1 MKAVLLEVCST
12 RPEYIN
18 KDVMGEYGMVAQIGG
33 SIPAKILEAAK
44 KRSVNIPVFAL
55 GYLAAILKKNGHQV
69 EYKFNEV
76 PLDADLVIIPS
87 SIVDYKFEVDF
98 ARKIKQANS
107 KIKVGFFGP
116 FASAMPNLYLAAA
129 DFVITDEPEQVVEKI
144 SDSWI
149 PRGKVIGE
157 KVADLDTLP
166 FPAWDIFPLEKY
178 SYRPLLKP
186 RPFVPVLSSRGCTF
200 SCSYC
205 PYKAYYG
212 HLRQRSAGSVIAEL
226 KHLQEAYGIKSV
238 QFRDPLFTSQR
249 DRVLAIA
256 DGMIVHGLDLAWGC
270 ETHVNCLDHELINKL
285 YAAGLRSINLGIESS
300 DIDVLTRAS
309 RFSAPKQKEIDI
321 INYCQKKGI
330 RVAAFYI
337 FGLPHDTGET
347 IKRTIS
353 YAKKLNTVVAQFF
366 ILTPFPGTA
375 LFRQMANDI
384 IEKDWEK
391 FNSFTPVFKH
401 PNLSGRELQSLK
413 EKAFVS
419 YFFSWRYLIKH
430 WWKVLF

>member
-1 MKAVLLEVCST
+1 MKVVLLEVCSA

-18 KDVMGEYGMVAQIGG
+18 KDVMGEYGMVAQIGA
-33 SIPAKILEAAK
+33 SIPAKILAVAK

-69 EYKFNEV
+69 EYKFNEI

-98 ARKIKQANS
+98 ARKIKQTNS

-116 FASAMPNLYLAAA
+116 FASAMPDLYLAAA
-129 DFVITDEPEQVVEKI
+129 DFVIADEPEQVVDRI
-144 SDSWI
+144 SDNWI
-149 PRGKVIGE
+149 PQGKIIGE
-157 KVADLDTLP
+157 KVANLDTLP
-166 FPAWDIFPLEKY
+166 FPAWDIFPLKKY
-178 SYRPLLKP
+178 SYRPLLKS
-186 RPFVPVLSSRGCTF
+186 RPFVPVLSSRGCAF

-212 HLRQRSAGSVIAEL
+212 HLRQRSVASVIEEL
-226 KHLQEAYGIKSV
+226 KYLKNTYGIKSV
-238 QFRDPLFTSQR
+238 QFRDPLFTGNK
-249 DRVLAIA
+249 DRVKAIA
-256 DGMIVHGLDLAWGC
+256 DGMIANNLNIKWGC
-270 ETHVNCLDHELINKL
+270 ETHVNCLDYELIDKL
-285 YAAGLRSINLGIESS
+285 YAAGLRSINLGIESW
-300 DIDVLTRAS
+300 DIEMLNKSS
-309 RFSAPKQKEIDI
+309 RLSAPKAKEEEI
-321 INYCQKKGI
+321 IGYCQKKGI

-337 FGLPHDTGET
+337 FGWPEDTVET
-347 IKRTIS
+347 IKRTVD
-353 YAKKLNTVVAQFF
+353 YAKKLNTIVAQFF

-375 LFRQMANDI
+375 HYRQMADDI

-401 PNLSGRELQSLK
+401 PNLSSRELQSLK

-430 WWKVLF
+430 WFEILF

>member
-1 MKAVLLEVCST
+1 MEVCSP
-12 RPEYIN
+12 RKEYIN
-18 KDVMGEYGMVAQIGG
+18 KDVMGEYGMVAQIGV
-33 SIPAKILEAAK
+33 SFLAKVLEAAK

-69 EYKFNEV
+69 KYKFNAIPV
-76 PLDADLVIIPS
+76 DADLVIIPS
-87 SIVDYKFEVDF
+87 SIVDYKYEVDF
-98 ARKIKQANS
+98 AKKIKQANS

-116 FASAMPNLYLAAA
+116 FASVRPDLYLAAA
-129 DFVITDEPEQVVEKI
+129 DFVIIDEPEQVVEKI
-144 SDSWI
+144 SENWI
-149 PRGKVIGE
+149 PQGKVTGE
-157 KVADLDTLP
+157 KVENLDTLP
-166 FPAWDIFPLEKY
+166 FPAWDIFPLEEY
-178 SYRPLLKP
+178 SYQPLLKP
-186 RPFVPVLSSRGCTF
+186 RPFVPVLSSRGCAF
-200 SCSYC
+200 SCPYC

-226 KHLQEAYGIKSV
+226 KHLKDAYGIKSV

-256 DGMIVHGLDLAWGC
+256 DGIIANGLDLAWGC
-270 ETHVNCLDHELINKL
+270 ETHVNCLDYELIDKL

-300 DIDVLTRAS
+300 DIDVLTKAS

-321 INYCQKKGI
+321 INYCQTKGI

-337 FGLPHDTGET
+337 FGLPQDTAET
-347 IKRTIS
+347 IKRTIN
-353 YAKKLNTVVAQFF
+353 YAKKLNTIVAQFF

-375 LFRQMANDI
+375 LYGQMVDDI

-391 FNSFTPVFKH
+391 FNSFTPVFRH
-401 PNLSGRELQSLK
+401 PNLSSQQLLLFK

-419 YFFSWRYLIKH
+419 YYFRFSYLIKH
-430 WWKVLF
+430 WLEILF